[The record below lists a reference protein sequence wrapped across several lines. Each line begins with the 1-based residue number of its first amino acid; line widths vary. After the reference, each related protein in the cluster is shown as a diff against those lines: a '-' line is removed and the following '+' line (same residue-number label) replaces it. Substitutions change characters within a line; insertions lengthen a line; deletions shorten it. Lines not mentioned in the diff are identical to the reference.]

1 MNSVMR
7 NRLENLL
14 DHDSFSMLTGL
25 NDNGELIGGTGKINN
40 REVCVIA
47 INPHAT
53 AQIDPFEVLQQELE
67 LLDYAEE
74 HQIPLIHLADRPG
87 RIEMG
92 TTAIPT
98 HILQTFIDSN
108 GAGRI
113 FARFAQLSGLVPR
126 IAVVFSPIATTL
138 TYPVAECDTVIMVND
153 AGMSLARPDMVKL
166 MTGDL
171 SHYDDYGSA
180 KMHAEISGTCDMLAS
195 SEKEA
200 LCWVR
205 QYITFF
211 PTNYM
216 KKPLIIPSKPPK
228 NSLIS
233 SDFIPNDP
241 NLIFDIYPLLET
253 IADKGSFLEHRML
266 YASEL
271 ITAFGRVEGMPFA
284 LIANNSKHR
293 GGILFPE
300 TCRKLAAFASLC
312 DAFNIPIVFLADLP
326 GFMVGKDAEQAG
338 IIHHGALVFST
349 IANLKVPHL
358 CIVVRKAYTAG
369 LYAMGGPGFDAD
381 KFLAFPNSNI
391 NIYGEKAL
399 RLLGKKSGL
408 SVEDQQAMEKH
419 ANESCSVKKYLEK
432 EYLDGLID
440 SRNIR
445 EEIKD
450 FIREFMDKEL
460 ERRSP
465 RRVLII

>member
-14 DHDSFSMLTGL
+14 DPDSFSMLKGL
-25 NDNGELIGGTGKINN
+25 DSNGELIGGTGKINK

-47 INPHAT
+47 INPQAT

-74 HQIPLIHLADRPG
+74 HQIPIIHLADRPH
-87 RIEMG
+87 RIKME

-98 HILQTFIDSN
+98 TILQTFIDPN
-108 GAGRI
+108 GVGKI
-113 FARFAQLSGLVPR
+113 FARFAQLSGVVPR

-166 MTGDL
+166 MTGDP
-171 SHYDDYGSA
+171 SHYDDYGGA

-200 LCWVR
+200 LYCVR
-205 QYITFF
+205 QHITLF
-211 PTNYM
+211 PANYM
-216 KKPLIIPSKPPK
+216 EKPSIIPSKDPE
-228 NSLIS
+228 NSSIS
-233 SDFIPNDP
+233 SDFIPDDP

-253 IADKGSFLEHRML
+253 IIDKGSFLEHRKF
-266 YASEL
+266 YAREL
-271 ITAFGRVEGMPFA
+271 ITAFGRVQGMPVAF
-284 LIANNSKHR
+284 IANNSNHR

-312 DAFNIPIVFLADLP
+312 DSFNIPIVFLADLP

-358 CIVVRKAYTAG
+358 CVVVRKAYTAG

-381 KFLAFPNSNI
+381 KFLAFPNSSI

-399 RLLGKKSGL
+399 RLLGKRSGL
-408 SVEDQQAMEKH
+408 SVEEQQVMEKH
-419 ANESCSVKKYLEK
+419 ANENCSVENYLE
-432 EYLDGLID
+432 EGHLDGLID
-440 SRNIR
+440 SCNLR
-445 EEIKD
+445 EEIKE
-450 FIREFMDKEL
+450 FIEEFMDKNL

-465 RRVLII
+465 RRVLSI